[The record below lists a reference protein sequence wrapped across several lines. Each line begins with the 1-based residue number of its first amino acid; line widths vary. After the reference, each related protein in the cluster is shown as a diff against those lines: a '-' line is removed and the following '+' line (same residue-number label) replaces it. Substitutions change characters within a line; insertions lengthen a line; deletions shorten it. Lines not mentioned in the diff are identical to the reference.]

1 MSRSGLIRSLFTI
14 QSFPR
19 SIRSFSCYNHC
30 NYNLNN
36 KPIFSPFF
44 ACLTLGSF
52 FSYIQLVRSRNQ
64 FERLYLE
71 IQELKKKLNNIEENT
86 CQKK

>member
-30 NYNLNN
+30 KYTLNN

-52 FSYIQLVRSRNQ
+52 FTYIQLVRSRLQ
-64 FERLYLE
+64 FEKLYLE
-71 IQELKKKLNNIEENT
+71 IQELKTELKNMKK
-86 CQKK
+86 